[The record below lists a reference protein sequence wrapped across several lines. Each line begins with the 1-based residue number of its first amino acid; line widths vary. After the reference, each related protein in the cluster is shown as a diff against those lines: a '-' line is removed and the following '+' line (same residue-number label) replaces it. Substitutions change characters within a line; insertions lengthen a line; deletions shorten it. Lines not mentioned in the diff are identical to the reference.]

1 MIGGWNGYSWLPK
14 GGRETSP
21 VSWSKKSVRLI
32 GVLADGWFCIA
43 IIDATNSETLK
54 NFLDTIRADIGKA
67 AMIMDNASYHKS
79 EETDKYL
86 NDSDGMFECIFL
98 PAYTPQL
105 NPIEVLW
112 RDLKRALAGSYESI
126 DDLKKA
132 ITDIVNSG
140 ELQPPKLFGYMLPD
154 GIPPSKP
161 VPCTIQDLTTP
172 ESKTEA
178 AA

>member
-32 GVLADGWFCIA
+32 GVLADGWFRIA

-86 NDSDGMFECIFL
+86 NDSDGIFECIFL

-112 RDLKRALAGSYESI
+112 RDLKRAPAGSYFESI
-126 DDLKKA
+126 DDLKKRY
-132 ITDIVNSG
+132 S
-140 ELQPPKLFGYMLPD
+140 KLWR
-154 GIPPSKP
+154 
-161 VPCTIQDLTTP
+161 TTAP
-172 ESKTEA
+172 
-178 AA
+178 